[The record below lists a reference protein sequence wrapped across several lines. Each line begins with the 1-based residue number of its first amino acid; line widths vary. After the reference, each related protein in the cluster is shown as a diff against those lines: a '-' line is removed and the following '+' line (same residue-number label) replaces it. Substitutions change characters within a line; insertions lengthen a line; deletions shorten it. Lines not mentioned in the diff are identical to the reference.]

1 MATTTRRKKTTS
13 TTDNDMPQ
21 TFETIAV
28 SDVCAQN
35 GLSEQSFRLTLME
48 FQPDD
53 FDSARA
59 IPVTVA
65 EQVLA
70 TITATSKALPATNQP
85 ALEPSATTENL
96 TPQELQPAQETA
108 TEQPQKP
115 QNSPMVASSPKAIST
130 PATGAA
136 IPTALSEFVAKSQE
150 DIELFD
156 LVQLYRNEQILANS
170 QVRDQELVL
179 QLREQRLENRAFVFD
194 QLRDLNA
201 RQPIPQELPELPS
214 ALSDEIKA
222 LSNELGKKLVA

>member
-1 MATTTRRKKTTS
+1 MATTTRRKKTTL

-53 FDSARA
+53 FDSVRA

-70 TITATSKALPATNQP
+70 TIQATQP
-85 ALEPSATTENL
+85 ALPQQVETTETL
-96 TPQELQPAQETA
+96 TPQELQPAQEVA
-108 TEQPQKP
+108 TQEPQKP
-115 QNSPMVASSPKAIST
+115 QNSAMAVSGSNAISA

-136 IPTALSEFVAKSQE
+136 IPTALEELIQESEE
-150 DIELFD
+150 TIELAD
-156 LVQLYRNEQILANS
+156 LVHSYRNQQILQNA
-170 QVRDQELVL
+170 QTRDSELIS
-179 QLREQRLENRAFVFD
+179 QLRERRLETRNQVFD
-194 QLRDLNA
+194 SLRDLNS
-201 RQPIPQELPELPS
+201 RQPVAQELPELPS
-214 ALSDEIKA
+214 ALSSEIA
-222 LSNELGKKLVA
+222 SLANELGKKLVA